1 MTGKSEAGE
10 HVGRPAQGRGGTG
23 NVVTIAQL
31 RAVLAILRID
41 PDKADP
47 PFDGP
52 RDATTQRALLV
63 GLLQHVVGGE
73 SPRANFAHED
83 PAERMCADA
92 VELHDRI
99 DAMAADAIV
108 EPAPALLAAAV
119 RSADATAALLELSR
133 NPVGSEAEMRWQR
146 ALTDLGQAYH
156 LLNDEYV
163 GRSNTTTAPL
173 R

>member
-1 MTGKSEAGE
+1 M
-10 HVGRPAQGRGGTG
+10 
-23 NVVTIAQL
+23 VTIAQL
-31 RAVLAILRID
+31 RAVLAILHID
-41 PDKADP
+41 PDAVDP

-52 RDATTQRALLV
+52 RDAAAERALLV
-63 GLLQHVVGGE
+63 GLLRHVVGGE
-73 SPRANFAHED
+73 PRHAIPVAED

-92 VELHDRI
+92 AELHDRI
-99 DAMAADAIV
+99 GAMAEDATA
-108 EPAPALLAAAV
+108 EPAPVLLAAAT
-119 RSADATAALLELSR
+119 RSADATTALLELSR
-133 NPVGSEAEMRWQR
+133 NPAGSDSEIRWRR

>member
-1 MTGKSEAGE
+1 M
-10 HVGRPAQGRGGTG
+10 
-23 NVVTIAQL
+23 VTIAQL
-31 RAVLAILRID
+31 RAVLAILHVD
-41 PDKADP
+41 PDNNLDP

-52 RDATTQRALLV
+52 RDVTAERALLV

-73 SPRANFAHED
+73 SGQVNTAHED
-83 PAERMCADA
+83 AAERMCADA

-99 DAMAADAIV
+99 DAMAADATA

-133 NPVGSEAEMRWQR
+133 SPVGGEAESRWRR

-163 GRSNTTTAPL
+163 GRSNTQTAPL